1 MERTFNIKQRNKILK
16 ITNKKTPTNS
26 LYFTPISL
34 KQNSDSHYFTS
45 IKTSKNNNLNDKTI
59 DNLLNSNTKQKL
71 SKIRN
76 VGRNIIKSVTPNQ
89 SLKNLIDNNIY
100 SNLSYLKLSPLPDIC
115 KNNITDSSYKENND
129 LSKQLQI
136 IFSLKKKIVEMNK
149 VVLSKNK
156 EIEDLKRD
164 MNIFTIN
171 QLNSEITALKSENEK
186 LKSNINDNKDLT
198 NIVLNDENKNNINK
212 LKSQIDFLKKENEM
226 LNQKYKEELDKN
238 NILNSQINNLNKD
251 FKIINN
257 NSNNDYKNQKLLN
270 QISNQEKIIKQLK
283 EENILI
289 NKKEVKN
296 KFEDNKLQQSNND
309 ILEILSYNQNINKK
323 KSYNPRI
330 KKKYDIELIKYL
342 NENFSILS
350 NHNNHNN
357 YNINNN
363 NNNNKISNFQEYKF
377 FITLNSINQS
387 NNIINTLKLLTEEE
401 YEDIE
406 LLLNIIYKIINI
418 NENEIL
424 KMFNFVNNELI
435 VIRNICD
442 LFRIIDDAII
452 ERFMFKISQN
462 ENGTSINV
470 LKENFLNIFNKAQ
483 IGINIQS
490 MNNFIN
496 EIIEKCKNYDYK
508 KEGFIHYYLFK
519 NVYSQICFREKINLI
534 PEEFNLFLSI
544 MKKNKTNENISIY
557 YLNYLN
563 LEEYYNSISNQILI
577 DKKKTINKDKN
588 NNTKK
593 DKNNQNEE
601 KIVKNS
607 NLKQDS
613 LNLNRIRSFEQEI
626 LLINETTEN
635 SKIINDFLDSVMN
648 KAYERYKEKMKTK
661 KNYSQKNLFYVKYN

>member
-34 KQNSDSHYFTS
+34 KQNSESHYFTS

-323 KSYNPRI
+323 KSYNQRI
-330 KKKYDIELIKYL
+330 KKKYEIELIKYL

-357 YNINNN
+357 YNN

-406 LLLNIIYKIINI
+406 LLLNIIYKIINT

-470 LKENFLNIFNKAQ
+470 MKEKFLNIFNKAQ

-593 DKNNQNEE
+593 HKNNQNEE

>member
-34 KQNSDSHYFTS
+34 KQNSESHYFTS
-45 IKTSKNNNLNDKTI
+45 IKTSKNNNLNDKNI

-186 LKSNINDNKDLT
+186 LKSKINDNKDLT

-238 NILNSQINNLNKD
+238 NILNSQINNLNKN

-323 KSYNPRI
+323 KSYNQRI
-330 KKKYDIELIKYL
+330 KKKYEIELIKYL
-342 NENFSILS
+342 NENFTILS
-350 NHNNHNN
+350 NHNNHIN
-357 YNINNN
+357 YKINNI

-462 ENGTSINV
+462 ENGTSIN
-470 LKENFLNIFNKAQ
+470 LMKEKFLNIFNKAQ

-496 EIIEKCKNYDYK
+496 EILEKCKNYDYK

-626 LLINETTEN
+626 LLINEKTEN
-635 SKIINDFLDSVMN
+635 SKIINDFLDRVMN

-661 KNYSQKNLFYVKYN
+661 KNYSQKDLFYVKYN

>member
-323 KSYNPRI
+323 KSYNQRI
-330 KKKYDIELIKYL
+330 KKKYEIELIKYL

-357 YNINNN
+357 YNN

-406 LLLNIIYKIINI
+406 LLLNIIYKIINT

-435 VIRNICD
+435 VIRNICN

>member
-34 KQNSDSHYFTS
+34 KQNSESHYFTS
-45 IKTSKNNNLNDKTI
+45 IKTSKNNNLNDKNI

-323 KSYNPRI
+323 KSYNQRI
-330 KKKYDIELIKYL
+330 KKKYEIELIKYL

-435 VIRNICD
+435 VIRNICN

-470 LKENFLNIFNKAQ
+470 MKEKFLNIFNKAQ

-626 LLINETTEN
+626 LLINEKTEN

-648 KAYERYKEKMKTK
+648 KAYERYKEKMKKK
-661 KNYSQKNLFYVKYN
+661 KNYSQKDLFYVKYN